1 MLYLVSTPIGNLEDI
16 TYRAV
21 RILKEVDFIACED
34 TRTSG
39 ILLRHYEIEKPLL
52 SFHSHSGAAKIEKI
66 LDSLKEGLSCAVIS
80 DAGTPGV
87 SDPAYALVRA
97 ALDENI
103 PISPIPG
110 PSAVLSALVC
120 SGLHTHDFRFLGFLP
135 IKKGRKTLFESLK
148 TKDYTVVAY
157 ESVHRIEKTLAEI
170 EEHFGPDHRVVIAR
184 ELTKKFEEFIRG
196 TAAECVA
203 ELRERPRKGEFV
215 VLF

>member
-1 MLYLVSTPIGNLEDI
+1 MLHLVSTPIGNLEDI

-21 RILKEVDFIACED
+21 RILKEADFIACED

-39 ILLRHYEIEKPLL
+39 ILLRHYGIEKPLL
-52 SFHSHSGAAKIEKI
+52 SFHSHSGVAKIDKI
-66 LDSLKEGLSCAVIS
+66 MDSLKEGLSCALIS

-97 ALDENI
+97 AIEEGI
-103 PISPIPG
+103 PISPVPG
-110 PSAVLSALVC
+110 PSALLSALVC

-135 IKKGRKTLFESLK
+135 IKKGRKTLFGSLK
-148 TKDYTVVAY
+148 DKDYTVVVY
-157 ESVHRIEKTLAEI
+157 ESVHRIDKTLAEI
-170 EEHFGPDHRVVIAR
+170 AECFGPDHRVVVAR

-203 ELRERPRKGEFV
+203 ELAERPRKGEFV
-215 VLF
+215 VMF